1 METQQPQV
9 SQQPIIV
16 QSANKRSA
24 IDYIFA
30 ALFVGGGLYG
40 LSYLIKKNKEEKEAA
55 KIGVE
60 QQATSASAIQQA
72 FNPSGFL
79 WLKPIDG
86 TNAKQIM
93 DAIIK
98 AFNEGKKYSDIAS
111 SYKSLTKG
119 NLLNEDLQKELS
131 PDQYKAFT
139 QVISVLSK
147 RPIIARGD
155 SISLKA
161 TVIIRK
167 TPYINGTPRL
177 LDRRGN
183 SIDILSDVGMFV
195 GIATGKQL
203 ISVGRDTYLSNNQST
218 ATLYIEIQVF
228 GSNKKI
234 YTVWVAASQIQINHG
249 VKPSS
254 FPKLYILNVSNYEK
268 AEAVNHPYLD

>member
-1 METQQPQV
+1 METLQP
-9 SQQPIIV
+9 QQPIIV
-16 QSANKRSA
+16 QSAASKRSA
-24 IDYIFA
+24 IDYIFG
-30 ALFVGGGLYG
+30 ALFIGGGLYG
-40 LSYLIKKNKEEKEAA
+40 LNYLIKKNKEEKEAA

-72 FNPSGFL
+72 FNPSGFS

-98 AFNEGKKYSDIAS
+98 AFNEGKKYSDIAT
-111 SYKSLTKG
+111 SYKALTKG

-147 RPIIARGD
+147 RPVITRGD

-161 TVIIRK
+161 SVIIRK

-183 SIDILSDVGMFV
+183 SIEILSDVGMFI

-203 ISVGRDTYLSNNQST
+203 ISVGRDTYLSDSQST

-234 YTVWVAASQIQINHG
+234 YSVWVAASQIQINHG

-254 FPKLYILNVSNYEK
+254 FPKLFTMNVSNYEK
-268 AEAVNHPYLD
+268 AEAINHPYLD